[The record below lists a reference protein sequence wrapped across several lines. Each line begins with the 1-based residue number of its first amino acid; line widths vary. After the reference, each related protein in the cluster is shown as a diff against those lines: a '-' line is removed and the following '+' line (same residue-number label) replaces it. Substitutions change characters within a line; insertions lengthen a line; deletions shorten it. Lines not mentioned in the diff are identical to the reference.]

1 MCSSPPEPLD
11 HIGRWFV
18 APSTV
23 LMKREVDVPCFSRL
37 TMMAS
42 GIPTTVGS
50 SRWSLIAS
58 STLTC
63 VTPPEPRGAET
74 VATVELIRSGAGAR
88 LRLSPTGFRDDEA
101 LVRE

>member
-1 MCSSPPEPLD
+1 MTEPPHVLFPAWTTD
-11 HIGRWFV
+11 HIGRWFA

-23 LMKREVDVPCFSRL
+23 LMTREVDVPCFSRL

-63 VTPPEPRGAET
+63 VTA
-74 VATVELIRSGAGAR
+74 AG
-88 LRLSPTGFRDDEA
+88 TKGC
-101 LVRE
+101 